1 MKITNKEKTQ
11 INLTDNLYKD
21 KTNVRLLFIWF
32 IILLDVYKL
41 NYLSNYL
48 LKYIKIYKNIKKYI
62 IY

>member
-11 INLTDNLYKD
+11 INLTDNLQKD

-48 LKYIKIYKNIKKYI
+48 LKYINIY
-62 IY
+62 